1 LEEPVYQSTL
11 KSGEILREEYRIESV
26 LGNPGGFGITY
37 LATDINL
44 DRKVAIKQYLPGDL
58 ATREG
63 AKTDREREKSDKKS
77 SKTGKDYIREEAQRL
92 AQFNHSN
99 IVRILHF
106 FTHENTAYL
115 VMEYQ
120 EGLSLTEYLQQHGT
134 LNQEEL
140 LGMVLP
146 LLDALKQI
154 HDEKF
159 LHRDIKP
166 NNIYIRHD
174 KSPVL
179 LDFGSARQALAK
191 RSRSITTIVSPGY
204 APLEQYDD
212 VASEQG
218 EWTDIYAL
226 GGVMYYAITGETPPA
241 ATRRVNK
248 DPMIPAIT
256 AGAGRYS
263 KSILTAIDWALEP
276 NDDKRPRSIEKWREQ
291 LLMDVEP
298 SHHRLNHQ
306 TTSFSKFSN
315 PNGGGEFRQI
325 SLSERSATIILP
337 GLVVILLMIATAVS
351 LYQLNQ
357 ATQELNNL
365 RQTVEIAQVA
375 QQNAN
380 RGTLEREQ
388 QIKKLEKEI
397 DAEQQ
402 KSANLELLLSQER
415 KQRSEVEESRRRMQ
429 DALDRLRHFEPQ
441 AVEEAFQGKLP
452 KSQITYYN
460 VVGVR
465 PDDHLIIREFAGH
478 VYKKIGE
485 IFPTATCVRYL
496 RKLETLK
503 NNQTWAFIEHTDS
516 KRCVRGW
523 VNATFLKEITDSH
536 CDEHLS
542 TLVTAQPCP
551 DEESDPNQQNH

>member
-1 LEEPVYQSTL
+1 MEEPVHQSTL

-92 AQFNHSN
+92 AQFNHPN

-106 FTHENTAYL
+106 FTCENTAYL

-120 EGLSLTEYLQQHGT
+120 DGLSLTEYLQQHGT

-298 SHHRLNHQ
+298 SQHHPNHQ
-306 TTSFSKFSN
+306 TTSFSKFSH
-315 PNGGGEFRQI
+315 RQV

-351 LYQLNQ
+351 LYQLGQ
-357 ATQELNNL
+357 ATQELNGL
-365 RQTVEIAQVA
+365 RQTIELAQIE
-375 QQNAN
+375 QQNA
-380 RGTLEREQ
+380 RRKIQEREQ
-388 QIKKLEKEI
+388 QIKQLEKEI

-402 KSANLELLLSQER
+402 KSVNLGLSLGQES
-415 KQRSEVEESRRRMQ
+415 KQRSEVEESCRKMQ

-441 AVEEAFQGKLP
+441 AVEAAFEGKLP
-452 KSQITYYN
+452 KSQITYYD

-465 PDDHLIIREFAGH
+465 ADDHLLIREFAGH

-485 IFPTATCVRYL
+485 ILPTGTCVRYL

-503 NNQTWAFIEHTDS
+503 NNQTWAFIEHSDS
-516 KRCVRGW
+516 QRCVRGW
-523 VNATFLKEITDSH
+523 VNATFLKEITDGSH
-536 CDEHLS
+536 CDEQLS
-542 TLVTAQPCP
+542 TLMTAQPCP
-551 DEESDPNQQNH
+551 DEASDPEQNH